1 MIAFWLAILAH
12 ILGAIV
18 LACIKK
24 PKVGVVVNLAFS
36 IITFAGTLFLAFLFW
51 QKQMTLFFVGKQFF
65 LDAFNLCLVVLTAF
79 VGMTT
84 AWFSSTYMLQNLI
97 ERRITAKR
105 LRLYHVLYQMFVF
118 TMLLALFA
126 NNVGILW
133 VAMEGAT
140 LATVLLVSLYRTK
153 EAVEAAWKYFILCVV
168 GIALALF
175 GTILVYFAAQVLP
188 IGSDAILWSDLCI
201 HAKLLNS
208 TVITLA
214 FVFLFVGYGTKIG
227 LVPFHNWL
235 PDAHSESPGPMSTL
249 LSGLLLNV
257 ALYALLRF
265 KVIADLSLHNGLSGN
280 LLMFFG
286 LFSFLFASVALHKQQ
301 NIKRMFSYSSIEH
314 MGLITFAFGLGGQ
327 MATFAAMLYMISHS
341 LIKSAIFSTVGNVIH
356 IMHTQK
362 MDKIRG
368 LLQINPLIGWSL
380 LLLTLAVA
388 GFPPFSLFTGELLVF
403 IATFKLYPI
412 LAVLIVIGSIVAFAA
427 LLRHLQPM
435 VYGKVGGA
443 VGERINMQKQISTT
457 PALLHLL
464 MVLVLGLYVPQILVQ
479 LLQQAVKVID

>member
-1 MIAFWLAILAH
+1 MTAFLLTILTP
-12 ILGAIV
+12 ILGV
-18 LACIKK
+18 LVLTGIRR
-24 PKVGVVVNLAFS
+24 PKVGIVINLCFS
-36 IITFAGTLFLAFLFW
+36 IITFVSSLFLAVLFW
-51 QKQMTLFFVGKQFF
+51 QRQETLFFSNKQFF
-65 LDAFNLCLVVLTAF
+65 VDAFSLLLVILTTF

-84 AWFSSTYMLQNLI
+84 AWFSSSYMLQNLL
-97 ERRITAKR
+97 ERRITTKR
-105 LRLYHVLYQMFVF
+105 LQLYHILYQMFIF

-126 NNVGILW
+126 NNIGILW

-175 GTILVYFAAQVLP
+175 GTILIYFTAQSIP
-188 IGSDAILWSDLCI
+188 EGGNAILWSDLCLY
-201 HAKLLNS
+201 AKSLNP
-208 TVITLA
+208 TIVTLA

-227 LVPFHNWL
+227 LVPLHNWL

-265 KVIADLSLHNGLSGN
+265 KIIADLVLHNGLTGN

-286 LFSFLFASVALHKQQ
+286 LFSFLFASVALHKQH

-327 MATFAAMLYMISHS
+327 VATFAALLYMISHS
-341 LIKSAIFSTVGNVIH
+341 LIKSAIFSTVGNIIH
-356 IMHTQK
+356 LMHTQK
-362 MDKIRG
+362 MEKIRC
-368 LLQINPLIGWSL
+368 LLQINPVLGWLL

-403 IATFKLYPI
+403 IATVKLYPV
-412 LAVLIVIGSIVAFAA
+412 LSALIVLGSIVAFAA

-435 VYGKVGGA
+435 IYGKMDK
-443 VGERINMQKQISTT
+443 EMELTITKKKFSTT
-457 PALLHLL
+457 PAVLHLL
-464 MVLVLGLYVPQILVQ
+464 IVLGLGFYIPQAVVQ
-479 LLQQAVKVID
+479 LLQQAAMKF